1 MIQLFKSLLGDTS
14 GDHRKDK
21 PALRPIASTRPG
33 PTQANVD
40 YRAVSF
46 APNLM
51 CDAVSKDVATG
62 KRYLL
67 REAPRLPLAGCAT
80 PASCSCKFRKHADRR
95 DGDRRLLG
103 MSETNRWYAGG
114 ERRNRGGR
122 RSKTN

>member
-14 GDHRKDK
+14 RDHRKDK
-21 PALRPIASTRPG
+21 PAMRPAVSARPN
-33 PTQANVD
+33 PTGANVD
-40 YRAVSF
+40 YRAVSL

-51 CDAVSKDVATG
+51 CDVASKDIATG
-62 KRYLL
+62 KRYLM
-67 REAPRLPLAGCAT
+67 REAPRLPMTGCAT
-80 PASCSCKFRKHADRR
+80 PAACSCKFRKHPDRR

-122 RSKTN
+122 RSKAN